1 MKRILVCIDIG
12 GTSIKAGI
20 CDMEGGL
27 GAQEILPIHQ
37 DIERLL
43 EEIGKY
49 VNKAKESGEM
59 IGIAMSAPGA
69 VNVSTGVIG
78 GRSAVLCIHG
88 LSWTEELT
96 RRFQVPSSIENDA
109 NCAAMA

>member
-37 DIERLL
+37 DIEQLL
-43 EEIGKY
+43 EEIGK
-49 VNKAKESGEM
+49 
-59 IGIAMSAPGA
+59 
-69 VNVSTGVIG
+69 
-78 GRSAVLCIHG
+78 
-88 LSWTEELT
+88 
-96 RRFQVPSSIENDA
+96 
-109 NCAAMA
+109 

>member
-1 MKRILVCIDIG
+1 MVQSRQEIEGEQKLKRILVCIDIG

-37 DIERLL
+37 DIEQLL

-59 IGIAMSAPGA
+59 IGIAMKR
-69 VNVSTGVIG
+69 TE
-78 GRSAVLCIHG
+78 GR
-88 LSWTEELT
+88 
-96 RRFQVPSSIENDA
+96 
-109 NCAAMA
+109 

>member
-37 DIERLL
+37 DIEQLL

-49 VNKAKESGEM
+49 VKQGKR
-59 IGIAMSAPGA
+59 IGRDDWDRHERTGGSECIYRCNWRQERGFVYSWSFLDRGADTQIPSA
-69 VNVSTGVIG
+69 
-78 GRSAVLCIHG
+78 
-88 LSWTEELT
+88 
-96 RRFQVPSSIENDA
+96 FQY
-109 NCAAMA
+109 

>member
-1 MKRILVCIDIG
+1 
-12 GTSIKAGI
+12 
-20 CDMEGGL
+20 MEGGL

-37 DIERLL
+37 DIEQLL

-69 VNVSTGVIG
+69 ANVSTGVIG

-96 RRFQVPSSIENDA
+96 RRFQVA
-109 NCAAMA
+109 FQY

>member
-1 MKRILVCIDIG
+1 
-12 GTSIKAGI
+12 
-20 CDMEGGL
+20 MEGGL

-37 DIERLL
+37 DIEQLL

-69 VNVSTGVIG
+69 VNVSTGVIVEYP
-78 GRSAVLCIHG
+78 A
-88 LSWTEELT
+88 T
-96 RRFQVPSSIENDA
+96 
-109 NCAAMA
+109 AADFDKFITQFIC